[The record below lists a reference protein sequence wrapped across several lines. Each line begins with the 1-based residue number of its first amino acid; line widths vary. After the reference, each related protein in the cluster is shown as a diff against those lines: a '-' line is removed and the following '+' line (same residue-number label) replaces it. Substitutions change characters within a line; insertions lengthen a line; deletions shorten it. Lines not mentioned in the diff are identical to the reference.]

1 MADQVFRAP
10 PIYLKGKKVAEI
22 TDTTFEIMTNSANQY
37 GIDGVLGQSRGIRE
51 SKLDFGT
58 VVPIAGMEI
67 DIDTIIANEETVG
80 IGVVV
85 NDKNQIVSGVISGV
99 TYSGDSKTGE
109 CKGKYQ
115 FIGGAPSL
123 T

>member
-1 MADQVFRAP
+1 MADNIFRAP

-22 TDTTFEIMTNSANQY
+22 TDTSFEIMTNNANQY
-37 GIDGVLGQSRGIRE
+37 GTDGVLGQSRGIIE

-67 DIDTIIANEETVG
+67 DIDTIIANQETVG

-85 NDKNQIVSGVISGV
+85 NGKNQIVTGTISGV

-115 FIGGAPSL
+115 FIGGAPQL
-123 T
+123 V